1 MQSMSKK
8 LLALNA
14 GPATFFFN
22 SSGYFFYDGTSCNWL
37 TFCDFECE
45 VYNYDSR
52 FLDFV
57 GVWTITSKRGIDSI
71 NQKVNVWVGNAIDA
85 AGVFPIYL
93 YMDYTTLY
101 YAGLDKLDPKTQT
114 GGCASYYYPT
124 IVVEDPDYSAFA
136 SGTIESLGCQDTTE
150 NWEIEEVVSVSNA
163 FGLSMASLI
172 TLASMMLVTQL

>member
-1 MQSMSKK
+1 VGLYDTPGTVAIIGDYTGTGIFQIDTYTLNSQYMQSMSKK

-71 NQKVNVWVGNAIDA
+71 N
-85 AGVFPIYL
+85 
-93 YMDYTTLY
+93 
-101 YAGLDKLDPKTQT
+101 
-114 GGCASYYYPT
+114 
-124 IVVEDPDYSAFA
+124 
-136 SGTIESLGCQDTTE
+136 
-150 NWEIEEVVSVSNA
+150 
-163 FGLSMASLI
+163 
-172 TLASMMLVTQL
+172 